1 MSLVVVKVG
10 GAASADA
17 AGRVLALGEHHRVC
31 VVHGAGPQITAEVAR
46 RGLPLAFVRGR
57 RVTTPEVLAVVLESL
72 AQVNAALVEALGPRA
87 VAAPAGLLDA
97 TPVPE
102 LGLVG
107 EALPSAPELVRHALD
122 AGLIPVVQPVAAGP
136 LNVNGDEAAVALA
149 LGLGADRLVFVTD
162 VPGVLVEGEVA
173 RSLAAH
179 EAERLADTFDGGIVP
194 KLLAAVRAARGG
206 VETEIGRTAVTA

>member
-57 RVTTPEVLAVVLESL
+57 RVTTPEVLAIVLESL

-136 LNVNGDEAAVALA
+136 LNVNGDEAAVA
-149 LGLGADRLVFVTD
+149 
-162 VPGVLVEGEVA
+162 